1 MELTFINKSKHFYA
15 YLQKP
20 RSLCHFNYSALRPVR
35 EYNSYRMMTNIFF
48 AHNSSNYYCLD
59 TFGASSVLRCLKKGM
74 ECNMKLVDGFLCY
87 LKEASLFQST

>member
-1 MELTFINKSKHFYA
+1 MHIYKNLAPYA
-15 YLQKP
+15 TSTTPLFVLYVNTIP
-20 RSLCHFNYSALRPVR
+20 P
-35 EYNSYRMMTNIFF
+35 RMMTIVFF